1 MKLAIVTDPHAN
13 RESLSA
19 VLAHAD
25 AAGARQF
32 AFVGDLVGYGA
43 DPAWVLDCVRERV
56 RDGAIVVLGN
66 HDEAVAQ
73 GSHPGMHPDARYV
86 VDWTR
91 QRLSAAQIDF
101 LASLPLQVE
110 RDGMLFVHA
119 NAWEPAGWGYITGRA
134 EAVRSMMA
142 TRCAYTF
149 CGHVH
154 DPQLYHLAR
163 TGKAGEFT
171 PTPEVEIPVPAHRQW
186 LVIPGSAGQPRDGNP
201 AAAYAMFDT
210 SAQTLCFFR
219 VPYDHDSAGAKIT
232 EAALPQRLADRLA
245 EGQ

>member
-1 MKLAIVTDPHAN
+1 MKLAIITDPHAN
-13 RESLSA
+13 KESLSA

-43 DPAWVLDCVRERV
+43 DPAWVLDCVCERV
-56 RDGAIVVLGN
+56 RSGAIAVMGN

-73 GSHPGMHPDARYV
+73 GSHAGMQPDARYV

-91 QRLSAAQIDF
+91 ERLTPTQIDF
-101 LASLPLQVE
+101 LASLPLREE

-119 NAWEPAGWGYITGRA
+119 NAWDPAGWGYIMGRT
-134 EAVRSMMA
+134 EAVRSMQA
-142 TRCAYTF
+142 TPCPYTF

-171 PTPEVEIPVPAHRQW
+171 PTPGVDIPLPSHRQW

-201 AAAYAMFDT
+201 AAAYALFDT
-210 SAQTLCFFR
+210 SSQTLRFLR
-219 VPYDHDSAGAKIT
+219 VPYDHETTGGKIR